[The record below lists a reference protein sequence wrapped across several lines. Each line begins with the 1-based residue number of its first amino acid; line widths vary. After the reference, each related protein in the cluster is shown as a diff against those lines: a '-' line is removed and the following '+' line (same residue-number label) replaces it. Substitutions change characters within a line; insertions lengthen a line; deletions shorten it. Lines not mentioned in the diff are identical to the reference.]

1 MAKQKFDI
9 KNLSLGKKKTEDVEK
24 VVQEIAKSSAPKTV
38 IKKSEDEI
46 KKVEEPVI
54 AKKSK
59 VQPKPKPKAKTV
71 KSARKKRE
79 PKVYAHSLL
88 SEDTRRFTMDI
99 PRKLYLKIKISA
111 AEQDMTM
118 KELVLEAVREIY
130 DK

>member
-9 KNLSLGKKKTEDVEK
+9 KNLSLGAKKTEDVEK
-24 VVQEIAKSSAPKTV
+24 VVEEIAKSSSSVA
-38 IKKSEDEI
+38 KKAVAEP
-46 KKVEEPVI
+46 KKVEKEVVVEKTK
-54 AKKSK
+54 A
-59 VQPKPKPKAKTV
+59 QPKPKAKV
-71 KSARKKRE
+71 KPAKSTRKKRE

-99 PRKLYLKIKISA
+99 PRKLYMKIKINA

-118 KELVLEAVREIY
+118 KELVLEAVQDMY

>member
-9 KNLSLGKKKTEDVEK
+9 KNLSLGAKKTEDVEK
-24 VVQEIAKSSAPKTV
+24 VVQEIAKSSSSTAV
-38 IKKSEDEI
+38 KKPVAEQ
-46 KKVEEPVI
+46 KKVEEAIVEEPK
-54 AKKSK
+54 APAKSK
-59 VQPKPKPKAKTV
+59 VKAKPKPAKTT
-71 KSARKKRE
+71 RKKRE

-99 PRKLYLKIKISA
+99 PRKLYMKIKINA

-118 KELVLEAVREIY
+118 KELVLEAVRDMY